1 MYAFLPIRSLVSL
14 YIWLWT
20 MHHMSCL
27 ILPSLKG
34 LRLLAEFFSLA
45 LESYNILLMFT
56 MVFGTTGFSWRNLS
70 LATCVLAP
78 FKCTF
83 IMMAR
88 LKLVAN
94 AARTLMLHVIA
105 GTKLVLTV
113 MALDIL
119 LRTVLRRQNVASA
132 SQKRTSNYIRGY
144 SEAL

>member
-1 MYAFLPIRSLVSL
+1 
-14 YIWLWT
+14 
-20 MHHMSCL
+20 
-27 ILPSLKG
+27 
-34 LRLLAEFFSLA
+34 
-45 LESYNILLMFT
+45 
-56 MVFGTTGFSWRNLS
+56 
-70 LATCVLAP
+70 
-78 FKCTF
+78 
-83 IMMAR
+83 MMAR